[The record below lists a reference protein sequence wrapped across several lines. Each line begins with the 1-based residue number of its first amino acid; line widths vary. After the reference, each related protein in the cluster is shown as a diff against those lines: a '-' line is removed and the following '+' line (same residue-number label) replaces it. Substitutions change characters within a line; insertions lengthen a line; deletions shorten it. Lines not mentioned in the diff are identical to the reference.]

1 MCNLQTRNYFAEVN
15 ESLCNLL
22 SEAISNVETLK
33 IATYKQI
40 KIDNFFKVP
49 YWINPCLCYDDMICF
64 FYYVFFLLF
73 LSFDMTQMPEISS
86 KYLGL

>member
-33 IATYKQI
+33 IATYKH
-40 KIDNFFKVP
+40 KN
-49 YWINPCLCYDDMICF
+49 L
-64 FYYVFFLLF
+64 
-73 LSFDMTQMPEISS
+73 
-86 KYLGL
+86 